1 MSEAL
6 NSAERGRRGGAQ
18 GGDHDA
24 AQAPGVRREDLAA
37 RAAELDHGLHGWKGG
52 RGLCLLCNSGLPAQD
67 HFCVAVE
74 GRATLAAHH
83 LLGLQEIQA
92 HLQALSASPWR
103 PDHAATGLIRRQGE
117 HKADE
122 IDRRER
128 GG

>member
-1 MSEAL
+1 MISL
-6 NSAERGRRGGAQ
+6 S
-18 GGDHDA
+18 A
-24 AQAPGVRREDLAA
+24 AQAPGLRGENLAA
-37 RAAELDHGLHGWKGG
+37 RAAELDHGLHGGEG
-52 RGLCLLCNSGLPAQD
+52 DRGLQFRRDSELPAQD

-117 HKADE
+117 HKAVE